1 MERGECGAKFCAGRD
16 GKFAFQFTPRTMKRI
31 LTFSILGACFN
42 LLASTASWPQF
53 RGPNASGIAAKD
65 QPPCEFGAGTNL
77 LWKVAV
83 PSGLSSPCIAGD
95 RIFLTAFEDGKLFAL
110 CLNRADGKEV
120 WRRESPPGKPQDVHK
135 VSSPAVATPAADG
148 RRVFV
153 YFVPFGLVAY
163 DFKGREQWRKPVPLE
178 FVMNGSGTSPT
189 IAGDTLVLNCDQDEG
204 ESF

>member
-83 PSGLSSPCIAGD
+83 PSGLSSPGMAGE
-95 RIFLTAFEDGKLFAL
+95 RIFLTAFEDRELFAL
-110 CLNRADGKEV
+110 GSNG
-120 WRRESPPGKPQDVHK
+120 
-135 VSSPAVATPAADG
+135 AAGSG
-148 RRVFV
+148 RRRR
-153 YFVPFGLVAY
+153 A
-163 DFKGREQWRKPVPLE
+163 
-178 FVMNGSGTSPT
+178 SH
-189 IAGDTLVLNCDQDEG
+189 
-204 ESF
+204 